1 MSVRRFQRLLKIRE
15 AQENEAAV
23 VLAERLADLGK
34 LEQQR
39 DQLTEYQSVYLD
51 ALVPN
56 DARLLKQLGLMHQQL
71 REALQQQELRVGAA
85 QTRVDQARDA
95 WLERHQASLSLEKLI
110 ERRRR
115 ADAVEENRKQQSALD
130 MWATL
135 RAFQKDQGLGF
146 SGSDD

>member
-15 AQENEAAV
+15 AQESEAAV
-23 VLAERLADLGK
+23 ALAERRSDLSK
-34 LEQQR
+34 VEQQR
-39 DQLTEYQSVYLD
+39 DQLTEYQSVYLN

-71 REALQQQELRVGAA
+71 REALQQQELRVAAA
-85 QTRVDQARDA
+85 QTRVDQARDV
-95 WLERHQASLSLEKLI
+95 WLDRHQETLSLEKLI
-110 ERRRR
+110 ERRKRV
-115 ADAVEENRKQQSALD
+115 DAIEENRKQQSALD

-135 RAFQKDQGLGF
+135 RAFKKDQGLGF